1 MGIDDKS
8 FEEQLEKELENFMGR
23 PLPEVDEQNHME
35 QASDY
40 EDEETLQ
47 RRRKRK
53 RIKIAVLA
61 VVVVLL
67 LGTLGVYG
75 GYAYYY
81 SDKFYQGTY
90 INQADCSGLT
100 VPQAEELIRKQVENY
115 QLEVNFQNDETQT
128 IKGTDID
135 YEYVPDGTVSKLK
148 KSQNP
153 LLWVKGLFGKKE
165 EYKIKA
171 NIKYSEEKLEETA
184 AAMAQMQD
192 ANMVD
197 PQDAKVE
204 FVDTKFQVT
213 REVNGS
219 KLDKNMVLEGI
230 VKAISDGERTLNV
243 EEMGAYI
250 RPQKIQTDEALVS
263 QAAQLNELTASS
275 ITYQLPSGEQVLDG
289 STLKDWLS
297 VDENGNY
304 SKDEAVWNQ
313 HITEY
318 VAAMAQAVNT
328 YNVDTKFNATNL
340 GEITIKGKYG
350 FEINQQAEIAQLTE
364 ELANHTVTTRKPNYS
379 HEALTYDNNGFG
391 NSYVEIDLSRQH
403 VWMYKDGELI
413 VDTGCVSGMMTA
425 DRWTPPGIFTLTYK
439 KTPSTLRG
447 PKKAD
452 GTYEWESDVTYWMPF
467 NGGIGLHDATWRGA
481 SEFGT
486 NRYKNNGSHGCINLP
501 LSKAKVIY
509 ENIDKNMPIICYYS
523 EPYKVGASTKK
534 AEEKKTTTPKPT
546 GENTK
551 TPTKTPTKAPTKEP
565 TATPTEKPVDTPEP
579 ADTPDPTPDTP
590 SEPSDNGGQ
599 E

>member
-213 REVNGS
+213 PEVNGS